1 LNGIR
6 PGGSAES
13 LELIKITNITPRL
26 RIDFINLSEGDYSN
40 FSMKEMKANSRGEIE
55 FRLQFTDINNTQVDT
70 TYNALLRVGR
80 ASVYFSWT
88 VGVVIPELE
97 SKFEELPKNIEINE
111 VFDDD
116 DFDEDFDNEPEI
128 EEIIADDEPEIEEII
143 VDDAPE
149 TATQTKITKEEKKIQ
164 DLARVASNAS
174 SIDFETIGH
183 TARSEIMS
191 EYSPGNSK
199 ITLSDASQFPKS
211 GNAYIN
217 DEDGDIFIS
226 WTDKNDN
233 SLIGVIGMKRDFRQG
248 AVLINRDNLQEISG
262 IGPFIEQKL
271 NALGIFTFEQISK
284 MDSEIEEQ
292 VNIAIEFF
300 PGRVK
305 RDEWSR
311 QAYDFNN

>member
-1 LNGIR
+1 
-6 PGGSAES
+6 
-13 LELIKITNITPRL
+13 
-26 RIDFINLSEGDYSN
+26 
-40 FSMKEMKANSRGEIE
+40 MKEMKSNSRGEIE
-55 FRLQFTDINNTQVDT
+55 FRLQFSDNNNTQVNT
-70 TYNALLRVGR
+70 TYNALMKVGR
-80 ASVYFSWT
+80 ASVYFNWT
-88 VGVVIPELE
+88 VEVVIPELE
-97 SKFEELPKNIEINE
+97 SKVEELPKNIDVKEI
-111 VFDDD
+111 FDD
-116 DFDEDFDNEPEI
+116 EAEI
-128 EEIIADDEPEIEEII
+128 EEIIIDE
-143 VDDAPE
+143 APE
-149 TATQTKITKEEKKIQ
+149 TVTQTKITKEEKKIQ

-183 TARSEIMS
+183 TARSKIMS
-191 EYSPGNSK
+191 EYSPDNSK

-226 WTDKNDN
+226 WSDKNDN
-233 SLIGVIGMKRDFRQG
+233 SLIGVIGMKRDFKQG
-248 AVLINRDNLQEISG
+248 ALLINRDNLQEISG

-305 RDEWSR
+305 RDEWAR
-311 QAYDFNN
+311 QAYESNN

>member
-1 LNGIR
+1 MKQLNGIK

-40 FSMKEMKANSRGEIE
+40 FSMKEMKSNSRGEIE
-55 FRLQFTDINNTQVDT
+55 FRLQFSDNNNTQVNT
-70 TYNALLRVGR
+70 TYNALMKVGR
-80 ASVYFSWT
+80 ASVYFNWT
-88 VGVVIPELE
+88 VEVVIPELE
-97 SKFEELPKNIEINE
+97 SKVEELPKNIDVKEI
-111 VFDDD
+111 FDD
-116 DFDEDFDNEPEI
+116 EAEI
-128 EEIIADDEPEIEEII
+128 EEIIIDE
-143 VDDAPE
+143 APE
-149 TATQTKITKEEKKIQ
+149 TVTQTKITKEEKKIQ

-191 EYSPGNSK
+191 EYSQDNSK

-226 WTDKNDN
+226 WSDKNDN
-233 SLIGVIGMKRDFRQG
+233 SLIGVIGMKRDFKQG
-248 AVLINRDNLQEISG
+248 ALLINRDNLQEISG

-305 RDEWSR
+305 RDEWAR
-311 QAYDFNN
+311 QAYESNN

>member
-1 LNGIR
+1 LKQLNGIK

-40 FSMKEMKANSRGEIE
+40 FSMKEMKSNSRGEIE
-55 FRLQFTDINNTQVDT
+55 FRLQFSDNNNTQVNT
-70 TYNALLRVGR
+70 TYNALMKVGR
-80 ASVYFSWT
+80 ASVYFNWT
-88 VGVVIPELE
+88 VEVVIPELE
-97 SKFEELPKNIEINE
+97 SKVEELPKNIDVKEI
-111 VFDDD
+111 FDD
-116 DFDEDFDNEPEI
+116 EAEI
-128 EEIIADDEPEIEEII
+128 EEIIIDE
-143 VDDAPE
+143 APE
-149 TATQTKITKEEKKIQ
+149 TVTQTRITKEEKKIQ

-183 TARSEIMS
+183 TARSKIMS
-191 EYSPGNSK
+191 EYSPDNSK

-226 WTDKNDN
+226 WSDKNDN
-233 SLIGVIGMKRDFRQG
+233 SLIGVIGMKRDFKQG
-248 AVLINRDNLQEISG
+248 ALLINRDNLQEISG

-305 RDEWSR
+305 RDEWAR
-311 QAYDFNN
+311 QAYEFNN

>member
-1 LNGIR
+1 
-6 PGGSAES
+6 
-13 LELIKITNITPRL
+13 LIKITNITPRL
-26 RIDFINLSEGDYSN
+26 GIDFTNLSEGDNSN
-40 FSMKEMKANSRGEIE
+40 FSMKEMKSNSRGEIE
-55 FRLQFTDINNTQVDT
+55 FRLQFTDNNNTQVNT
-70 TYNALLRVGR
+70 TYNALMRVGR
-80 ASVYFSWT
+80 ASVYFNWT
-88 VGVVIPELE
+88 VEVVIPELE
-97 SKFEELPKNIEINE
+97 SKFEELPKNIDVKEI
-111 VFDDD
+111 FDD
-116 DFDEDFDNEPEI
+116 EAEI
-128 EEIIADDEPEIEEII
+128 EEIII
-143 VDDAPE
+143 DDAPE
-149 TATQTKITKEEKKIQ
+149 TVTQTKITKEEKKIQ

-174 SIDFETIGH
+174 SIDFGTIGH

-217 DEDGDIFIS
+217 DEDGNTFIS

-248 AVLINRDNLQEISG
+248 SVLINRDNLQEISG

-305 RDEWSR
+305 RDEWAR
-311 QAYDFNN
+311 QAYEFNN

>member
-1 LNGIR
+1 MNGIK

-40 FSMKEMKANSRGEIE
+40 FSMKEMKSNSRGEIE
-55 FRLQFTDINNTQVDT
+55 FRLQFSDNNNTQVNT
-70 TYNALLRVGR
+70 TYNALMKVGR
-80 ASVYFSWT
+80 ASVYFNWT
-88 VGVVIPELE
+88 VEVVIPELE
-97 SKFEELPKNIEINE
+97 SKVEELPKNIDVKEI
-111 VFDDD
+111 FDD
-116 DFDEDFDNEPEI
+116 EAEI
-128 EEIIADDEPEIEEII
+128 EEIIIDE
-143 VDDAPE
+143 APE
-149 TATQTKITKEEKKIQ
+149 TVTQTKITKEEKKIQ

-183 TARSEIMS
+183 TARSKIMS
-191 EYSPGNSK
+191 EYSPDNSK

-226 WTDKNDN
+226 WSDKNDN
-233 SLIGVIGMKRDFRQG
+233 SLIGVIGMKRDFKQG
-248 AVLINRDNLQEISG
+248 ALLINRDNLQEISG

-305 RDEWSR
+305 RDEWAR
-311 QAYDFNN
+311 QAYEFNN

>member
-1 LNGIR
+1 MKQLNGIK

-40 FSMKEMKANSRGEIE
+40 FSMKEMKANSRGEIQ
-55 FRLQFTDINNTQVDT
+55 FRLQFTDINNTQVNT
-70 TYNALLRVGR
+70 TYNALMRVGR

-88 VGVVIPELE
+88 VGIVIPELE
-97 SKFEELPKNIEINE
+97 SKVEELPNFVDVKEI
-111 VFDDD
+111 FDDDDDD
-116 DFDEDFDNEPEI
+116 DFDDDFDNEPEI
-128 EEIIADDEPEIEEII
+128 EEVIIEE
-143 VDDAPE
+143 APVIF
-149 TATQTKITKEEKKIQ
+149 TQTKITKEEKKIQ

-183 TARSEIMS
+183 TARSKIMS
-191 EYSPGNSK
+191 EYSPDNSK

-226 WTDKNDN
+226 WSDKNDN
-233 SLIGVIGMKRDFRQG
+233 SLIGVIGMKRDFKQG
-248 AVLINRDNLQEISG
+248 ALLINRDNLQEISG

-305 RDEWSR
+305 RDEWAR
-311 QAYDFNN
+311 QAYEFNN

>member
-1 LNGIR
+1 MKQLNGIK

-40 FSMKEMKANSRGEIE
+40 FSMKEMKANSRGEIQ
-55 FRLQFTDINNTQVDT
+55 FRLQFTDINNTQVNT
-70 TYNALLRVGR
+70 TYNALMRVGR
-80 ASVYFSWT
+80 ASVYFSLT
-88 VGVVIPELE
+88 VGIVIPELE
-97 SKFEELPKNIEINE
+97 SKVEELPKNIDVKEI
-111 VFDDD
+111 FDD
-116 DFDEDFDNEPEI
+116 EAEI
-128 EEIIADDEPEIEEII
+128 EEIIIDE
-143 VDDAPE
+143 APE
-149 TATQTKITKEEKKIQ
+149 TVTQTKITKEEKKIQ

-191 EYSPGNSK
+191 EYSQDNSK

-226 WTDKNDN
+226 WSDKNDN
-233 SLIGVIGMKRDFRQG
+233 SLIGVIGMKRDFKQG
-248 AVLINRDNLQEISG
+248 ALLINRDNLQEISG

-305 RDEWSR
+305 RDEWAR
-311 QAYDFNN
+311 QAYESNN

>member
-1 LNGIR
+1 
-6 PGGSAES
+6 
-13 LELIKITNITPRL
+13 
-26 RIDFINLSEGDYSN
+26 
-40 FSMKEMKANSRGEIE
+40 M
-55 FRLQFTDINNTQVDT
+55 
-70 TYNALLRVGR
+70 RVGR
-80 ASVYFSWT
+80 ASVYFNWT
-88 VGVVIPELE
+88 VEVVIPELK
-97 SKFEELPKNIEINE
+97 SKVEELPKNIDVKEI
-111 VFDDD
+111 FDD
-116 DFDEDFDNEPEI
+116 EAEI
-128 EEIIADDEPEIEEII
+128 EEIIIDE
-143 VDDAPE
+143 APE
-149 TATQTKITKEEKKIQ
+149 TVTQTKITKEEKKIQ

-191 EYSPGNSK
+191 EYSQDNSK

-233 SLIGVIGMKRDFRQG
+233 SLIGVIGMKSSFKQG
-248 AVLINRDNLQEISG
+248 AVIINRDNLQEISG

-305 RDEWSR
+305 RDEWAR
-311 QAYDFNN
+311 QAYESNN

>member
-1 LNGIR
+1 
-6 PGGSAES
+6 
-13 LELIKITNITPRL
+13 
-26 RIDFINLSEGDYSN
+26 
-40 FSMKEMKANSRGEIE
+40 M
-55 FRLQFTDINNTQVDT
+55 
-70 TYNALLRVGR
+70 
-80 ASVYFSWT
+80 
-88 VGVVIPELE
+88 
-97 SKFEELPKNIEINE
+97 
-111 VFDDD
+111 
-116 DFDEDFDNEPEI
+116 
-128 EEIIADDEPEIEEII
+128 
-143 VDDAPE
+143 
-149 TATQTKITKEEKKIQ
+149 
-164 DLARVASNAS
+164 ASNAS

-191 EYSPGNSK
+191 EYSPDNSK

-233 SLIGVIGMKRDFRQG
+233 SLIGVIGMKRDFKQG

-305 RDEWSR
+305 RDEWAR
-311 QAYDFNN
+311 QAYEFNN

>member
-1 LNGIR
+1 MKQLNGIK

-40 FSMKEMKANSRGEIE
+40 FSMKEMKSNSRGEIE
-55 FRLQFTDINNTQVDT
+55 FRLQFSDNNNTQVNT
-70 TYNALLRVGR
+70 TYNALMKVGR
-80 ASVYFSWT
+80 ASVYFNWT
-88 VGVVIPELE
+88 VEVVIPELE
-97 SKFEELPKNIEINE
+97 SKVEELPKNIDVKEI
-111 VFDDD
+111 FDD
-116 DFDEDFDNEPEI
+116 EAEI
-128 EEIIADDEPEIEEII
+128 EEIIIDE
-143 VDDAPE
+143 APE
-149 TATQTKITKEEKKIQ
+149 TVTQTKITKEEKKIQ

-191 EYSPGNSK
+191 EYSQDNSK

-226 WTDKNDN
+226 WSDKNDN
-233 SLIGVIGMKRDFRQG
+233 SLIGVIGMKRDFKQG
-248 AVLINRDNLQEISG
+248 ALLINRDNLQEISG

-305 RDEWSR
+305 RDEWAR
-311 QAYDFNN
+311 QAYEFNN